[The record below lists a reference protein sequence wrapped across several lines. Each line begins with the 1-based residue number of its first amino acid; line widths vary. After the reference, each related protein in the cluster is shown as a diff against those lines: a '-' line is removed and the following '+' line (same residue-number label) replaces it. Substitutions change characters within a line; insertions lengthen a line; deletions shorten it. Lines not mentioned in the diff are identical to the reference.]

1 MYKTQSRITTIQTLW
16 IGLYKRREK
25 TRYSLDKR
33 SNEYLLYLPADLG
46 LFVVLQARAGRC
58 RSEQKYSA
66 VIDLKY
72 SVRYSL
78 QERAQA
84 TRFFV
89 SMSAVV
95 LSMISA
101 ILSDL
106 ANGDSLSICVTQI
119 STMRQEAEL

>member
-1 MYKTQSRITTIQTLW
+1 M
-16 IGLYKRREK
+16 
-25 TRYSLDKR
+25 YSLDKR

-106 ANGDSLSICVTQI
+106 ANSDLLSSLCVTQNLSDHLI
-119 STMRQEAEL
+119 LNLLYSSDCVVPCEVTKHK